1 MTAAVDLRFF
11 ASADGDLAYR
21 DTGSGPAL
29 VLLHGG
35 FLDHRMWDDQ
45 VAALAATHRVVV
57 PDARGHGASAN
68 ATRPFR
74 PADDVAAL
82 LRHLGIDS
90 AVLVGLSMGGGTAV
104 DTALEHPGLVR
115 ALVVS
120 GAGTSEPDFRDP
132 WTTSVLADWG
142 RALAAGDVDAWLE
155 AFLRFVPGP
164 HRTMEDVDPGVVRRQ
179 RDMALG
185 TVRKHT
191 AAEPDLRVPVPD
203 TWQRIAAVGVPVLAV
218 RGGVDS
224 EDHLRMADRLARTV
238 AHGRSVTVEGTA
250 HYPNMERPDAFNEIV
265 ADFLDAL

>member
-1 MTAAVDLRFF
+1 MTVAADLRFLTTP
-11 ASADGDLAYR
+11 DGDLAYR

-45 VAALAATHRVVV
+45 VSALAATHRVVV

-82 LRHLGIDS
+82 LGHLGIDS
-90 AVLVGLSMGGGTAV
+90 AVLAGLSMGGGVAV

-115 ALVVS
+115 ALIVS
-120 GAGTSEPDFRDP
+120 GAGTSEPDFQDP
-132 WTTSVLADWG
+132 WTTSVLADWN
-142 RALAAGDVDAWLE
+142 RALAAGDVDAWVE

-164 HRTMEDVDPGVVRRQ
+164 HRTADDVDPALLRRQ

-185 TVRKHT
+185 TIRKHT
-191 AAEPDLRVPVPD
+191 AGEPDHRIPVPD
-203 TWQRIAAVGVPVLAV
+203 TRERLAGIGVPVLAV
-218 RGGVDS
+218 RGGLDS
-224 EDHLRMADRLARTV
+224 EDHLRMADRLVRGV
-238 AHGRSVTVEGTA
+238 PHGRTVTVEDTA
-250 HYPNMERPDAFNEIV
+250 HYPNMERPDVFNALV
-265 ADFLDAL
+265 AGFLAAL

>member
-185 TVRKHT
+185 TIRKHT
-191 AAEPDLRVPVPD
+191 AGEPDLRVPVPD